1 MKGRCGPAKSSPET
15 LSSSVNSVMNFG
27 KAEVGGAF
35 RSCQAVF
42 LAIVTATLNTLNHGS
57 QSWNRIPLL
66 HFVHGCCHSPHARFV
81 HGSV

>member
-42 LAIVTATLNTLNHGS
+42 LAIVTAMDLSLGIEYLCCTLFMVAATPPCKVCTWQCLKM
-57 QSWNRIPLL
+57 
-66 HFVHGCCHSPHARFV
+66 
-81 HGSV
+81 